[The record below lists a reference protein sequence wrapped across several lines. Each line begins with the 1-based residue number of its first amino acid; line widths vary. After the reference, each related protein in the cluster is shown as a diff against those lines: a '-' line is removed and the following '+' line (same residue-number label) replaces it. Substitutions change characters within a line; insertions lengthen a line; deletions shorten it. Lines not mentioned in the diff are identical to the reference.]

1 MRGKHRRLREHSV
14 VHGAG
19 LCEDGD
25 GEGGKDARLVGRSA
39 EPVPARPTKTRFTAR
54 VEGVLEDYKATKG
67 TIRFRLVG
75 TQAGNCHSRLY

>member
-1 MRGKHRRLREHSV
+1 MRGRHRRLREHSV

-19 LCEDGD
+19 LCED

-75 TQAGNCHSRLY
+75 TQAGNRHSRLY